1 MPPAPSTRRRL
12 IAVLFAAVGLDR
24 IGFLLAVTVA
34 TLAAEDMLGS
44 ALWAGLPAA
53 LGVTGMALA
62 TTPMSSFMGRH
73 GRRPGM
79 VLGQTLVVA
88 GALTAAV
95 AVNVGSFL
103 LLIAAFVVFG
113 IGNSADRLA
122 RYAAADV
129 AAPERRGSAIALV
142 VWAGTVGSVIGPAL
156 LEPTQELAESLAIAG
171 LAGPYVVAGVAYT
184 LAAVVIFLLLRP
196 DPLSLVPDE
205 RPEPGSRPVP
215 VLELLRIPKLVFAIV
230 ALVVGQVVMVLIMT
244 MTPIHIRSAG
254 QSLGIVGL
262 VISAHT
268 LGMFALSPLTG
279 WLADRLGRLPVVLV
293 GEGLLMVS
301 AVMASFAAGDQRALL
316 VASLFLLGLGWNFGF
331 VAGSALVVE
340 DVAPDVRLR
349 AQGVADAFVW
359 LSGAVATFGSG
370 LILAVVGFRGL
381 SLLGALLVL
390 VPPALL
396 IRLRRAS
403 PATA

>member
-1 MPPAPSTRRRL
+1 MQPTPSVRRRL
-12 IAVLFAAVGLDR
+12 IAVLFGAVGLDR

-44 ALWAGLPAA
+44 PLWAGLPAA
-53 LGVTGMALA
+53 VSVTGMALA
-62 TTPMSSFMGRH
+62 TTPMSAFMGRR
-73 GRRPGM
+73 GRRAGM
-79 VLGQTLVVA
+79 VLGQTIVVVGA
-88 GALTAAV
+88 GISAAAV
-95 AVNVGSFL
+95 NIASFP
-103 LLIAAFVVFG
+103 LLIAGFLLFG

-129 AAPERRGSAIALV
+129 ATPERRGSAIALV
-142 VWAGTVGSVIGPAL
+142 VWAGTIGSVIGPAL
-156 LEPTQELAESLAIAG
+156 LEPAQRFADSLSIAG
-171 LAGPYVVAGVAYT
+171 LAGPYLFAGAAYAA
-184 LAAVVIFLLLRP
+184 AAVVIFTLLRP
-196 DPLSLVPDE
+196 DPLDLAGDE
-205 RPEPGSRPVP
+205 RPKPGSRPVP
-215 VLELLRIPKLVFAIV
+215 VLELLRIPKLLFAVV

-279 WLADRLGRLPVVLV
+279 WLADRIGSLQVVLA
-293 GEGLLMVS
+293 GEGLLLVS
-301 AVMASFAAGDQRALL
+301 AVMASFAAGDQRTLL

-340 DVAPDVRLR
+340 DVTPEVRLR

-370 LILAVVGFRGL
+370 LILAGVGYSGL

-390 VPPALL
+390 VPPAVLVAQ
-396 IRLRRAS
+396 RRAVAAS
-403 PATA
+403 I